1 MQTWKL
7 RFFSI
12 WTGQTLSAFGTVVAQ
27 FALVWWVTKLTGSA
41 TVLATATVAALVPTI
56 LLSPL
61 AGVFVDRHNR
71 RLIMIVSDAFIA
83 LVSLWLAYLFWT
95 GAMELWHVYVAA
107 IARALGSAFYGPA
120 CGASIT
126 LLVPKEQYGR
136 IGGMDQTRSGV
147 LEVAGP
153 LLGALAI
160 AWFPLHHV
168 MLLDVGTA
176 AFAILPL
183 LIFSIPQPKAD
194 PTATG
199 GRASYW
205 QDFVAGFRYVVGWR
219 ALMLFVGLVAIVNIM
234 LFSSTTLTPL
244 LVYNGFGGEAGMLAW
259 FQSGFGFGMIAGG
272 LALGLWGGPRR
283 KILAVLGSIVGM
295 GGILLIP
302 AWTPTSVWWVAV
314 GGYALLGIVFAIG
327 QGNMSAA
334 FRGLVD
340 PAKQGRFY
348 SLLRSLL
355 HGLNPLG
362 IMIAGV
368 VADAV
373 SIRFWFAV
381 AGVVLV
387 VAGIVGIAFPPLR
400 RIEQEA
406 REAQEAQQA
415 QEANTS

>member
-1 MQTWKL
+1 MQAWKL

-27 FALVWWVTKLTGSA
+27 FALVWWVTQLTGSA
-41 TVLATATVAALVPTI
+41 TVLATATVAALIPRI
-56 LLSPL
+56 LLSPF
-61 AGVFVDRHNR
+61 AGVFVDRHSR

-95 GAMELWHVYVAA
+95 GTMELWHVYAAA

-136 IGGMDQTRSGV
+136 IGGMDQTRSGA
-147 LEVAGP
+147 LEVVGP
-153 LLGALAI
+153 VLGALAI
-160 AWFPLHHV
+160 GWFPLHYV

-176 AFAILPL
+176 ALAIAPL
-183 LIFSIPQPKAD
+183 LVFSIPQPTRD
-194 PTATG
+194 PTTTSG
-199 GRASYW
+199 GSFL
-205 QDFVAGFRYVVGWR
+205 QDFVAGFRYVVRWR

-234 LFSSTTLTPL
+234 LFSSTSLTPL
-244 LVYNGFGGEAGMLAW
+244 LVYKGFGGEATMLGW
-259 FQSGFGFGMIAGG
+259 FQSAMGFGMIAGG

-283 KILAVLGSIVGM
+283 KILAVLGSVVGL
-295 GGILLIP
+295 GVILLIP
-302 AWTPTSVWWVAV
+302 AWTPAPLWPIAV
-314 GGYALLGIVFAIG
+314 GSFGLFGVMAAMA
-327 QGNMSAA
+327 QGNMSAS

-348 SLLRSLL
+348 SLLGSLFT
-355 HGLNPLG
+355 GLNPLG
-362 IMIAGV
+362 VMIAGL

-373 SIRFWFAV
+373 SIRFWFGAAGVVVILAAV
-381 AGVVLV
+381 AGL
-387 VAGIVGIAFPPLR
+387 AFPALR

-406 REAQEAQQA
+406 LDAQEKQQA
-415 QEANTS
+415 SSR